1 MLYFPIL
8 WALFAGI
15 GDPFLGLTLKKPKEN
30 QCFWLRTLK
39 NLRKINVF
47 AFPEHLEPLG
57 AAWRSTWNDEGS
69 GRPCGKSLGGPG
81 GPDIYTNSRST
92 AQAAD

>member
-1 MLYFPIL
+1 MLYFTIL

-30 QCFWLRTLK
+30 QYFWLRTLK

-47 AFPEHLEPLG
+47 ALPEHLEPLG